1 MQNHHIE
8 SNAEVPFVFCLAP
21 VDSLALRAKMKAGMM
36 QMRKRRYAPQQIIVK
51 AEHTRAQVAQL
62 SLHLLE
68 KMHLCLLQLLAD
80 APLRHWECLKC
91 YRKVVDHLVVVE
103 LDTVSGRFPPA
114 ETVLKRLPVS
124 LTGGMPVGRP
134 AVWSYMERP
143 LRERKKVGR
152 LPLLDGWMSD

>member
-1 MQNHHIE
+1 
-8 SNAEVPFVFCLAP
+8 
-21 VDSLALRAKMKAGMM
+21 
-36 QMRKRRYAPQQIIVK
+36 
-51 AEHTRAQVAQL
+51 
-62 SLHLLE
+62 
-68 KMHLCLLQLLAD
+68 MHLWLLQLLAD

-134 AVWSYMERP
+134 AVWSYVYGAAI
-143 LRERKKVGR
+143 ERKKESGQTTT
-152 LPLLDGWMSD
+152 DGWMDVRLVLHPSV